1 MKYKNPADMYTIY
14 NIYRIFCCQA
24 YDKKVRWTFFSRFF
38 NYFTMS
44 GFSNTSSAVAANAF
58 VAV

>member
-1 MKYKNPADMYTIY
+1 MYMKY
-14 NIYRIFCCQA
+14 NIYRIFC
-24 YDKKVRWTFFSRFF
+24 RFY

-44 GFSNTSSAVAANAF
+44 SSAVAANAF

>member
-1 MKYKNPADMYTIY
+1 MYMIY

-24 YDKKVRWTFFSRFF
+24 YDNKVRWTFFSRFF

>member
-1 MKYKNPADMYTIY
+1 MYMKY
-14 NIYRIFCCQA
+14 NIYRIFC
-24 YDKKVRWTFFSRFF
+24 RFF

>member
-1 MKYKNPADMYTIY
+1 MYMIY
-14 NIYRIFCCQA
+14 NIYRDFFVA
-24 YDKKVRWTFFSRFF
+24 KHTTKKVRWTFFSRFF